1 MSAFERQAQ
10 ALLSTLLA
18 GRHLQAD
25 MRLAIE
31 QAIVMQMRDG
41 FTPAME
47 AELRHF
53 IDSCTEPASPGSA
66 EPPAANPGDEDD
78 RSTSVDVHWTTL
90 R

>member
-1 MSAFERQAQ
+1 MSGFERQAQ
-10 ALLSTLLA
+10 ELLSTLLA
-18 GRHLQAD
+18 GRHLSAD

-31 QAIVMQMRDG
+31 QAIAVQMRDG

-53 IDSCTEPASPGSA
+53 IDSCAEAAPSPSEPAGASSA
-66 EPPAANPGDEDD
+66 DDDD